1 MCFLSVTTDS
11 KYFASKCLKHFVE
24 VEVIDGKK
32 LEKFRFWSQCLNGHI
47 SVNFHLR
54 IKISL
59 FLERRHPAARFGIYM
74 Y

>member
-1 MCFLSVTTDS
+1 MRFLSIATDL

-24 VEVIDGKK
+24 VEAIDGRKM
-32 LEKFRFWSQCLNGHI
+32 EKFRFWSQRLNGHI

-59 FLERRHPAARFGIYM
+59 FLERRHPDAHFGTTLY
-74 Y
+74 

>member
-1 MCFLSVTTDS
+1 MRFLSVTTDL

-24 VEVIDGKK
+24 VEAIDGRKRK
-32 LEKFRFWSQCLNGHI
+32 NSDFWSQHLNGHI

-59 FLERRHPAARFGIYM
+59 FLERRHPDARFGTTLY
-74 Y
+74 